1 MNKRQFERRFAGAS
15 AFGNDNMIQY
25 DNLVHRIEDK
35 YFNLYCSSHEII
47 GDCVTDELRRYIYLR
62 FWFDGTICF
71 FNIPNTEL
79 LGACKYAVSKYDMYM
94 QPASILPTYINA
106 DNKEIPLVPRK
117 EQVVNKDVVLGYYQR
132 NRCSVYE
139 LVHSYSVQLADIEMT
154 INTNLQ
160 LHKMPF
166 MITANDSQKKIQLT
180 QTLQEILNN
189 KVVVGVA
196 EGELNEIQSISTA
209 APYIIDKLQ
218 TYKVDLEN
226 ELKTYLGLNNN
237 GQYQKASHTLEAE
250 VESSQQDVNDMQDN
264 VDDEL
269 AELSK
274 RIKKTLGKDV
284 TFKRREIPEDSQV
297 EHMDREK
304 MNGEA
309 YQNENN

>member
-15 AFGNDNMIQY
+15 TFGNDNMIQY

-47 GDCVTDELRRYIYLR
+47 GDCVTDELKRYIYLR

-79 LGACKYAVSKYDMYM
+79 LGVCKYAVSKYDMYM
-94 QPASILPTYINA
+94 QPASILPTFINA

-132 NRCSVYE
+132 NRRSVYE
-139 LVHSYSVQLADIEMT
+139 LVHSYSIQLADIEMT

-166 MITANDSQKKIQLT
+166 MITANDSQKKIQLI

-226 ELKTYLGLNNN
+226 ELKTCLGLNNN

-269 AELSK
+269 TELSK

-284 TFKRREIPEDSQV
+284 TFKRREIPQDNEV
-297 EHMDREK
+297 EHMGREK
-304 MNGEA
+304 ANGEA
-309 YQNENN
+309 YKNDNN